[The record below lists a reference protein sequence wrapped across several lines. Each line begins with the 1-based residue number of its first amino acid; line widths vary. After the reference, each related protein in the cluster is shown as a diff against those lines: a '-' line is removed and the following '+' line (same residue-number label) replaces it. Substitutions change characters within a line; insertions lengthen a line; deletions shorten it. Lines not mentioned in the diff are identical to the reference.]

1 MFQSRLNDKWLK
13 PNTDKTVI
21 EPAKSG
27 KKNIL
32 VFSPTFVYRFFLET
46 TIEKGQEFKDLF
58 KENGGIKLGLAASLN
73 SEKK

>member
-21 EPAKSG
+21 EPAKSV

-32 VFSPTFVYRFFLET
+32 LFSSAFVADFLET
-46 TIEKGQEFKDLF
+46 TIEIGQEFKDLF
-58 KENGGIKLGLAASLN
+58 KENGGGKIRLS
-73 SEKK
+73 S